1 MSNSQRTR
9 RLLVALF
16 ALLPAIAG
24 GAMAQS
30 KADSMSPGSAPAAHG
45 AGLPDVV
52 GIRVG
57 ISAQEA
63 YNLLKARYPRAH
75 IGIGH
80 YAIAGV
86 TDKPVP
92 LMIAVDA
99 RESDPPEVITLWLT
113 IPPSKQLVWA
123 IGRQVEY
130 DRNKPLLKNTVLAGL
145 RQKYGPETDTDPQQ
159 IFWAFDEQGR
169 RPASGP
175 MKTYNCMNRASWSL
189 IVAPPSAATFD
200 YVTPLIYAPQARTE
214 CDSLVKVNAAL
225 DSPSTPEFVYRV
237 TVMISDVALAR
248 RSQESYQAYLRNGDA
263 AKQKAELEKAKERK
277 GPAF

>member
-1 MSNSQRTR
+1 MKKLYAKRYIIP
-9 RLLVALF
+9 LVALWF
-16 ALLPAIAG
+16 AAATG
-24 GAMAQS
+24 VKAQS
-30 KADSMSPGSAPAAHG
+30 NSNPASPPAANS

-57 ISAQEA
+57 IPAQEA

-113 IPPSKQLVWA
+113 IPPSKQVVWA
-123 IGRQVEY
+123 VGRQVEY

-145 RQKYGPETDTDPQQ
+145 RQKYGPETDTDPRQ
-159 IFWAFDEQGR
+159 IFWAFDEQGT

-175 MKTYNCMNRASWSL
+175 MKTYNCMNRSSFNL
-189 IVAPPSAATFD
+189 MVAPPTAATYD
-200 YVTPLIYAPQARTE
+200 YVTPLIYAPQPRTE

-225 DSPSTPEFVYRV
+225 DSPSTPEFVFRV
-237 TVMISDVALAR
+237 TVMISDLALAR
-248 RSQESYQAYLRNGDA
+248 RSQENYRAYLANGDA
-263 AKQKAELEKAKERK
+263 AKQKADLEKAKERK

>member
-16 ALLPAIAG
+16 AFLAIAG
-24 GAMAQS
+24 GATAQS
-30 KADSMSPGSAPAAHG
+30 NATTASAPAANG
-45 AGLPDVV
+45 AVLPDVV

-57 ISAQEA
+57 IPAQEA

-86 TDKPVP
+86 TNKPVP
-92 LMIAVDA
+92 LTIAVDA

-113 IPPSKQLVWA
+113 IPPSKQVVWA
-123 IGRQVEY
+123 VGRQVEY
-130 DRNKPLLKNTVLAGL
+130 DRNKPLLNNTVLAGL
-145 RQKYGPETDTDPQQ
+145 RQKYGPETDGNQRQ

-175 MKTYNCMNRASWSL
+175 IKSSNCISRVGWN
-189 IVAPPSAATFD
+189 IFVAPPPAATYD
-200 YVTPLIYAPQARTE
+200 YVTPLIYAPQPPNE
-214 CDSLVKVNAAL
+214 CDSLVRVDAAL
-225 DSPSTPEFVYRV
+225 ASPSTPEYVYQV
-237 TVMISDVALAR
+237 TVTISNVALAR
-248 RSQESYQAYLRNGDA
+248 RSQETYQSYLRNGDA

>member
-1 MSNSQRTR
+1 VSKSERTR
-9 RLLVALF
+9 RFVVALC
-16 ALLPAIAG
+16 ALLAIACG
-24 GAMAQS
+24 VTAQS
-30 KADSMSPGSAPAAHG
+30 NSNPASPPAANS

-57 ISAQEA
+57 IPAQEA

-113 IPPSKQLVWA
+113 IPPSKQVVWA
-123 IGRQVEY
+123 VGRQVEY

-145 RQKYGPETDTDPQQ
+145 RQKYGPETDTGTQQ
-159 IFWAFDEQGR
+159 IFWAFDEQGT

-175 MKTYNCMNRASWSL
+175 MKTYNCMNRSSFNL
-189 IVAPPSAATFD
+189 MVAPPTAATYD
-200 YVTPLIYAPQARTE
+200 YVTPLIYAPQPRTE
-214 CDSLVKVNAAL
+214 CDSLVKVNAVL

-237 TVMISDVALAR
+237 TVIISDLALAR
-248 RSQESYQAYLRNGDA
+248 RSQENYRAYLANGDA
-263 AKQKAELEKAKERK
+263 AKQKADLEKAKERK